1 MKPTSRRFA
10 GGHAMLVTLRR
21 IGSLSIGVG
30 TRWRGEAILAV
41 LIVLPGCFS
50 PPWRDSELVG
60 NPPMPTVASGVSAD
74 GTRGGL
80 ATDGWKRTGDVDPV
94 AALSKGR
101 RVVVTEFNVEFVDYQ
116 LQLPMPRQIR
126 FKGPPI
132 SLNPF
137 HMAVKLIGI
146 GRRYSRLDQ
155 DRQQALALELH
166 TAFLQD
172 LRRRGLVLVTPDEL
186 QASPAYADLRKKAV
200 VGTSPLMLMNIVG
213 NDTGVALHMRTTAAP
228 GLCVLRVGPHAR
240 AEAESRILQET
251 RADVALAVRLRVG
264 TFREQPALERR
275 SVMRLT
281 TCGGSTTLRACH
293 SLVSDVAVIEDAR
306 LRPFVGRV
314 ESIAPGTF
322 SGELTAMLPRFIA
335 LALAEP
341 RP

>member
-1 MKPTSRRFA
+1 MKLTCRMLA
-10 GGHAMLVTLRR
+10 GGHAKHATLRR
-21 IGSLSIGVG
+21 IGSLSAAVG
-30 TRWRGEAILAV
+30 NRWRGAAILAV
-41 LIVLPGCFS
+41 LIIVPGCFS
-50 PPWRDSELVG
+50 PPWRASELAG
-60 NPPMPTVASGVSAD
+60 NPPTPTVPPGVLAGAAQSG
-74 GTRGGL
+74 R
-80 ATDGWKRTGDVDPV
+80 ATDGWKGTGDVDPA
-94 AALSKGR
+94 AALSSGR

-116 LQLPMPRQIR
+116 FQLPMPRQIR

-132 SLNPF
+132 SLNPL

-146 GRRYSRLDQ
+146 GRRYSRLD
-155 DRQQALALELH
+155 DERQQALALELH
-166 TAFLQD
+166 TAFLRD
-172 LRRRGLVLVTPDEL
+172 LRRRGLMLVTPDEL
-186 QASPAYADLRKKAV
+186 HASPTYTDLRKKAV
-200 VGTSPLMLMNIVG
+200 AGTSPLMLMNIVG
-213 NDTGVALHMRTTAAP
+213 NDTGVALHLRTTAAP
-228 GLCVLRVGPHAR
+228 GLCVLRVGTHAR

-281 TCGGSTTLRACH
+281 TRGGSTTLRACH
-293 SLVSDVAVIEDAR
+293 SLVSDVAAIEDAR
-306 LRPFVGRV
+306 FRPFVGRV